1 MKCFDINGPK
11 VTPYINAG
19 RLSFLRIGNSRVPL
33 HKSFI
38 DALPWFGRIS
48 LKDVE
53 LSETGHSAGNHRG
66 TQLGQYIDSTN
77 LPVTTPGYSNKTES
91 PVTIRPG
98 SSAGAVGDE
107 EVLVKLAQGVHSTSK
122 LKVVSN
128 CRIILAERFLDS
140 KVFGSPGPT
149 PPVMVTF
156 HSFEALLTFKKGEK
170 LVLTETYE
178 TVEPVGFFEA
188 LRGKR
193 GRVVEVTR
201 TVTISYD
208 GEMRVHCSD

>member
-11 VTPYINAG
+11 VTPFINAG

-33 HKSFI
+33 HKSFT

-53 LSETGHSAGNHRG
+53 LSERNNHSRG
-66 TQLGQYIDSTN
+66 PALGQYIDSTN
-77 LPVTTPGYSNKTES
+77 LPVTTPGYSKTEA
-91 PVTIRPG
+91 PVTIMPG
-98 SSAGAVGDE
+98 SAPGTAGDE

-122 LKVVSN
+122 LKVVSD
-128 CRIILAERFLDS
+128 CRIILAERFPDS
-140 KVFGSPGPT
+140 KVSGSPGPT

-156 HSFEALLTFKKGEK
+156 HSFEALLVFKKGQR
-170 LVLTETYE
+170 LSLSETYE

-201 TVTISYD
+201 TVTISFD
-208 GEMRVHCSD
+208 GEMRVHFSD